1 MANTVYLRRG
11 VGCVES
17 MPEAGV
23 ADDRAIEVDREFG
36 GTGNTL
42 EREISLLSG
51 VVHVANA
58 GTGPHPHAKPN
69 RCEYHAIALLV
80 VDAGATNVIE
90 TAIHCRKALE
100 YLVGGWEVVDQY
112 KNFGDVGTEVESA
125 ELSAA

>member
-1 MANTVYLRRG
+1 MLIQNCA
-11 VGCVES
+11 
-17 MPEAGV
+17 
-23 ADDRAIEVDREFG
+23 
-36 GTGNTL
+36 TL
-42 EREISLLSG
+42 ERKISLFSG

-58 GTGPHPHAKPN
+58 GASPHTHAEPN
-69 RCEYHAIALLV
+69 RREYDAVALLV